1 MSQKIFIDGEAGTT
15 GLQIRE
21 RLADRSDLE
30 LLKIPNEKR
39 KDIATREELL
49 NEADIAILC
58 LPDEAARQSVSLIT
72 NSNTRVI
79 DASSAF
85 RVHGDW
91 AYGFPEMHKD
101 QSKNI
106 AQAMRVSNPG
116 CYPQGPI
123 VQLAPLIRAGLIP
136 VDMPISVNAISGYSG
151 GGRQMIEKY
160 LEMGETAPQYSPY
173 GLDFNHKHLPE
184 MSHYCALTLEPVF
197 QPAVGNY
204 AQGMMSMI
212 PLQLSNLA
220 NTPTGKDLHQAI
232 GEHLAT
238 INNGYVELMPYD
250 SGHQLGDLDPQ
261 MLNDTNIMQL
271 YVFAN
276 DQRAQA
282 LLVAIY
288 DNLGKGASGAA
299 VQNLD
304 LMITKQH

>member
-1 MSQKIFIDGEAGTT
+1 MKTKIFIDGEAGTT

-30 LLKIPNEKR
+30 LFKIPDEKR
-39 KDIATREELL
+39 KDIGARTELL

-58 LPDEAARQSVSLIT
+58 LPDEAARQSVSLIK

-91 AYGFPEMHKD
+91 SYGFPEMHKD
-101 QSKNI
+101 QSRKI
-106 AQAMRVSNPG
+106 AQSKRVSNPG

-123 VQLAPLIRAGLIP
+123 IFLAPLIRAGLIP
-136 VDMPISVNAISGYSG
+136 ADMPISVNAISGYSG

-160 LEMGETAPQYSPY
+160 EAMGDTAPVYSPY

-184 MSHYCALTLEPVF
+184 MTLYCGLNVEPVF

-204 AQGMMSMI
+204 AQGMMSVI
-212 PLQLSNLA
+212 PLNLGQLA
-220 NTPTGKDLHQAI
+220 NVPKGKDIHQAI
-232 GEHLAT
+232 GEHLAQ
-238 INNGYVELMPYD
+238 IAGGYVELMEFEA
-250 SGHQLGDLDPQ
+250 GQKLGDLNPEA
-261 MLNDTNIMQL
+261 LNNTNRMQL

-276 DQRAQA
+276 DDRAQA
-282 LLVAIY
+282 LLVAVY

-304 LMITKQH
+304 LMIGL